1 MLPIVKMATAN
12 ESNQLNLSTAAMV
25 IFNHYPPH
33 LLQGGPKVAVVS
45 TLVSVTPAQPFVFRN
60 YQYPPG
66 TRESAPWAA
75 PLTPLSPQINP
86 GSQPPGGGGFG
97 GLSSTPAA
105 TPVQSRVGMG
115 HGAYMGSC
123 KHLVWQ
129 AIRASSAA
137 PYYMDDFSDGED
149 AGLRDCLLSLLS

>member
-1 MLPIVKMATAN
+1 MIFHDQTVSRLKTLLQALLP
-12 ESNQLNLSTAAMV
+12 S
-25 IFNHYPPH
+25 YPYFPT
-33 LLQGGPKVAVVS
+33 LQGGPKVSVVS

-75 PLTPLSPQINP
+75 PVTPLSPQINP
-86 GSQPPGGGGFG
+86 GPSAFGGGGGG
-97 GLSSTPAA
+97 GLAATPAP

-115 HGAYMGSC
+115 HVAYMGSC

-137 PYYMDDFSDGED
+137 PYYLDDFSDGEEMAD
-149 AGLRDCLLSLLS
+149 PRMSTDID